1 MLRIGLVVDDMFFVS
16 KIAGA
21 AERAGSRVE
30 RIKSLAD
37 IDLLAT
43 EPPELVII
51 DLNSDRLDPVQAI
64 ESLKSRP
71 ELSRVPVVGFVSHVQ
86 VDLIRRAQAAGCD
99 HVIPRS
105 KFTQLLGEI
114 VSGNLA
120 SLR

>member
-1 MLRIGLVVDDMFFVS
+1 MQRIGLIVDDMFFVS
-16 KIAGA
+16 KIAAA

-43 EPPELVII
+43 DPPALVII
-51 DLNSDRLDPVQAI
+51 DLNSDRLDPIQAI

-71 ELSRVPVVGFVSHVQ
+71 ELNRVPVVGFVSHVQ
-86 VDLIRRAQAAGCD
+86 VDLIRRAEAAGCD
-99 HVIPRS
+99 YVAPRS
-105 KFTQLLGEI
+105 RFTQLLAEI